1 MDKAQ
6 LKVLAL
12 DDEPFMLKLLGHL
25 LLELGYTG
33 VIACEN
39 GRDALRYV
47 DSPATRPDLIL
58 LDLNMPDM
66 DGVEFVREL
75 VAHHYNGSLIL
86 VSGEDDRVLQMVVRL
101 IEAHGISIL
110 GHLHKPFKV
119 DALSRLMAKSLSSPG
134 PSHSEPRPY
143 TAEQV
148 RIAIFGHE
156 LVNYY
161 QPKVCIANG
170 AVVGVEALV
179 RWLHPQDGMV
189 YPDQFI
195 GISEECGL
203 IDGLTRVVARNAMR
217 HARDWRKAGIPLRIA
232 INVSME
238 NLTSV
243 GFAKFMADESA
254 ASGIPPQ
261 DIVLEVTESR
271 LILDQRAPL
280 EILTRL
286 RMNGYRIS
294 IDDFGTGHSSLKLL
308 RDIPFD
314 ELKIDRNFVQDA
326 RRDPTARAIYDASL
340 ALGKQLGMQVV
351 AEGVEDKEDWDLVRE
366 TGCDMA
372 QGYFIARP
380 MPAEEFP
387 GWLDAWRTA
396 QAQRQ
401 AGGSPA

>member
-1 MDKAQ
+1 MDKSE

-12 DDEPFMLKLLGHL
+12 DDEPFMLRLLGHL
-25 LLELGYTG
+25 LLELGYTA
-33 VIACEN
+33 VTTCDN
-39 GRDALRYV
+39 GRDALRYL
-47 DSPATRPDLIL
+47 DAASSRPDLIL

-66 DGVEFVREL
+66 DGLEFVREL
-75 VAHHYNGSLIL
+75 VAHRYEGCLIL
-86 VSGEDDRVLQMVVRL
+86 ISGEDDRVLQMVERL
-101 IEAHGISIL
+101 IEAHRISIL
-110 GHLHKPFKV
+110 GHLNKPFTV
-119 DALSRLMAKSLSSPG
+119 DGLSRLMAKSLSARR
-134 PSHSEPRPY
+134 PSHSDRKSY
-143 TAEQV
+143 TADQV
-148 RIAIFGHE
+148 RVAIFGHE
-156 LVNYY
+156 LINHY
-161 QPKVCIANG
+161 QPKVSVATG
-170 AVVGVEALV
+170 AVIGVEALV
-179 RWLHPQDGMV
+179 RWVHPQDGMV
-189 YPDQFI
+189 YPDRFV

-203 IDGLTRVVARNAMR
+203 IDGLTRVVARNALR
-217 HARDWRKAGIPLRIA
+217 HARGWRKAGIPLRIA

-254 ASGIPPQ
+254 ASGIGPQ

-340 ALGKQLGMQVV
+340 ALGKQLGMEVV
-351 AEGVEDKEDWDLVRE
+351 AEGVEDKEDWELVRS
-366 TGCDMA
+366 TGCDLA

-380 MPAEEFP
+380 MPAVDIP
-387 GWLDAWRTA
+387 AWIEAWKTA
-396 QAQRQ
+396 QAKRH
-401 AGGSPA
+401 AGGWPA